1 MKPLRRIAGIAAL
14 AFSTLAAGQAWPTR
28 PITILAAAPAGGTT
42 DVIARALADVMGK
55 SLGQP
60 MVVDNRPGASGML
73 AVQQVA
79 RAPADGYTV
88 LVTVST
94 PIYYAPYTVA
104 KLSYD
109 VRRDLALLTHLCD
122 ASLVLAVHKD
132 VPARTLPEFLAWAG
146 QQQGKLSYGSYGTGS
161 SGHLVSAYLA
171 RKHALDMVHVPYKG
185 ETPLLQDLIGGQ
197 VQWTLATVG
206 SMLPHI
212 QNGRLRALAVLGDQ
226 RLPDL
231 PEVPTIAELGYHE
244 PEVRIIGG
252 LVMVAPAGTPA
263 PILARLEQEVR
274 AAVQST
280 ALKARFQAYGLVPVG
295 SSAAQMRE
303 SLDAQGR
310 VIARLVQAAGV
321 RLD

>member
-1 MKPLRRIAGIAAL
+1 MKQLRRIAGIAAL
-14 AFSTLAAGQAWPTR
+14 AFSTLATGQAWPTR
-28 PITILAAAPAGGTT
+28 PITVLAAAPAGGTT

-55 SLGQP
+55 ALGQP

-94 PIYYAPYTVA
+94 PIYYAPYTNTRLA
-104 KLSYD
+104 YD

-122 ASLVLAVHKD
+122 ASLVLAVNKD
-132 VPARTLPEFLAWAG
+132 VPARTLPEFLAWAA
-146 QQQGKLSYGSYGTGS
+146 QHQGKIGYGSYGTGS

-171 RKHALDMVHVPYKG
+171 RKHQLDMLHVPYKG

-206 SMLPHI
+206 SMLPHF
-212 QNGRLRALAVLGDQ
+212 QSGRLRPLAVLGDQ

-231 PEVPTIAELGYHE
+231 PDVPTIAELGYHE
-244 PEVRIIGG
+244 PEVKIIGG
-252 LVMVAPAGTPA
+252 LVMVAPAATPA
-263 PILARLEQEVR
+263 PILARLEKEVR

-295 SSAAQMRE
+295 NSAAQVRQ
-303 SLDAQGR
+303 SLDTQGQ
-310 VIARLVQAAGV
+310 VIERLVLAAGV